1 MRNKAYNN
9 ITINSVDYSN
19 YLRLPLMV
27 QKSLDEQLD
36 FAVVE
41 LFNTPI
47 KEQFKPFSA
56 VSVGSMDFILSD
68 DQVQE
73 RVGAG
78 LYKHTI
84 TLIEETKEAE
94 RIICGAK
101 AFTNPLVRDY
111 TEGQTL
117 IYGRETSAVIDR
129 DSAEGRLIHTVDP
142 AVKPQK
148 SKYYLSPVTGSIPLW
163 TDFGVTENKV
173 GFDLFY
179 CSIYRNRDASPIMWI
194 EYGKKFE
201 IRGDLIR
208 EIEIINSDPDN
219 VLTPA
224 VGDVLFGTSF
234 DLSPGYY
241 LIQFALYSYDD
252 FNGNQIGD
260 PYYSSVAE
268 FVVANEATVKP
279 PYTIEQVINILLST
293 AEPLRDGLDAPRYT
307 LSYTEKQA
315 EKMRQNAPEFHFSN
329 GRSLWEN
336 LREIGRYIHAIP
348 RLIGNTLVFDDL
360 GDTEYADLSKG
371 RLIAKTSAYSIGDY
385 TAGLESF
392 ANNLVNLDD
401 EDDGSISEPWDAG
414 FVTMRA
420 ASEEARI
427 EEGTGIVKLHFPIE
441 KVLKLEIGAFEYG
454 GDTYQPADITP
465 YLFEKSEYDLLYT
478 ASGPYPDSRT
488 FAIYYTKGGTQIEGF
503 WYKAADSGSA
513 IIDSFEQYSLVNII
527 ERATGVNTG
536 YFSQLD
542 YTNLTFRV
550 TYIPS
555 INARLRQYKPT
566 YDGDF
571 PSLVAYNQSA
581 NKLSA
586 RAFGENLRG
595 QLAMMAN
602 TTDTVMYMFPRLDD
616 VPSPGELYD
625 HDRYI
630 SSIAC
635 RIYPDFVIAQMSL
648 SVGYNELGAYVETN
662 NAIRQFEIPAS
673 EDRYVILDE
682 FCFIGEKGI
691 DDLNTAA
698 TGLKEQVRRAFSSD
712 SPCDVSLALV
722 NTYDEGGGR
731 INDVTLALPTMSL
744 AIGNSLYFGFRF
756 EDNFSAGS
764 QSVDGGEQYRYQE
777 HVPYGDAFYSRAR
790 AIDFKLVTGAQIT
803 GDIEDAANALP
814 EASGLSTGTAMVNV
828 SQTYPLIVEKDSAD
842 ALCITYQM
850 HFMSKDYIIGDGLAY
865 HCPAIRKKAG
875 GGQAYIYF
883 YDHRINQ
890 LTGTTDTDNYI
901 ARYPVYSDDEK
912 IYHDGS
918 PSGFASWAII
928 KDGKFML
935 GKNTDKLTNEIYF
948 TFKRRLNE

>member
-47 KEQFKPFSA
+47 KEPFKPFSA

-73 RVGAG
+73 YVGTG

-111 TEGQTL
+111 TEGAAI
-117 IYGRETSAVIDR
+117 IYGWQIEYASDTDDALQRVVAGPIK
-129 DSAEGRLIHTVDP
+129 GRYHR
-142 AVKPQK
+142 
-148 SKYYLSPVTGSIPLW
+148 SPVDEDQTIYL
-163 TDFGVTENKV
+163 DFGAENNPNAPYWTY
-173 GFDLFY
+173 DLFY
-179 CSIYRNRDASPIMWI
+179 NPTSSPIKWI
-194 EYGKKFE
+194 EYGKLFE
-201 IRGDLIR
+201 IVGKKVQRLAYDHPAFEPDGLGRYPVGGLLYDYDMT
-208 EIEIINSDPDN
+208 DPE
-219 VLTPA
+219 T
-224 VGDVLFGTSF
+224 
-234 DLSPGYY
+234 GYY
-241 LIQFALYSYDD
+241 MFRLSKYSESGGTPT
-252 FNGNQIGD
+252 F
-260 PYYSSVAE
+260 SVCGE
-268 FVVANEATVKP
+268 MVVVNKAKQKQ

-392 ANNLVNLDD
+392 ANNLVNIDD

-427 EEGTGIVKLHFPIE
+427 EEGTGIVKVHFPIE

-566 YDGDF
+566 YSGAF

-803 GDIEDAANALP
+803 GDIEYAANALP
-814 EASGLSTGTAMVNV
+814 EASGLSMGTAMVNV
-828 SQTYPLIVEKDSAD
+828 PQTDPLIVEKDSAD

>member
-47 KEQFKPFSA
+47 KEPFKPFSA

-73 RVGAG
+73 YVGTG

-111 TEGQTL
+111 TEGAAI
-117 IYGRETSAVIDR
+117 IYGWQIEYASDTDDALQRVVAGPIK
-129 DSAEGRLIHTVDP
+129 GRYHR
-142 AVKPQK
+142 
-148 SKYYLSPVTGSIPLW
+148 SPVDEDQTIYL
-163 TDFGVTENKV
+163 DFGAENNPNAPYWTY
-173 GFDLFY
+173 DLFY
-179 CSIYRNRDASPIMWI
+179 NPTSSPIKWI
-194 EYGKKFE
+194 EYGKLFE
-201 IRGDLIR
+201 IVGKKVQRLAYDHPAFEPDGLGRYPVGGLLYDYDMT
-208 EIEIINSDPDN
+208 DPE
-219 VLTPA
+219 T
-224 VGDVLFGTSF
+224 
-234 DLSPGYY
+234 GYY
-241 LIQFALYSYDD
+241 MFRLSKYSESGGTPT
-252 FNGNQIGD
+252 F
-260 PYYSSVAE
+260 SVCGE
-268 FVVANEATVKP
+268 MVVVNKAKQKQ

-293 AEPLRDGLDAPRYT
+293 AEPLRDELDAPRYT

-360 GDTEYADLSKG
+360 GDTEYADLSNG
-371 RLIAKTSAYSIGDY
+371 RPIAKTSAYSIGDY

-392 ANNLVNLDD
+392 ANNLVNIDD

-441 KVLKLEIGAFEYG
+441 KVIKVEIGAFEYG

-566 YDGDF
+566 YSGAF

-616 VPSPGELYD
+616 VPRAGTLYD

-635 RIYPDFVIAQMSL
+635 RVYPDFVIAQMAL

-698 TGLKEQVRRAFSSD
+698 TGLKEQVLRAFSSD

-814 EASGLSTGTAMVNV
+814 EASGLSTGTEMVNV
-828 SQTYPLIVEKDSAD
+828 SPYPLIVEKDSAD

-890 LTGTTDTDNYI
+890 LTGTTDTDDYI
-901 ARYPVYSDDEK
+901 ARYPVYSDDKK

>member
-47 KEQFKPFSA
+47 KEPFKPFSA

-73 RVGAG
+73 HVGTG

-111 TEGQTL
+111 TEGAALVYGWQLVPPNNNPGSDIRSQTIIGDVRSNHL
-117 IYGRETSAVIDR
+117 RSPMDEQPMIY
-129 DSAEGRLIHTVDP
+129 L
-142 AVKPQK
+142 
-148 SKYYLSPVTGSIPLW
+148 
-163 TDFGVTENKV
+163 DFGAGGYTGPVVVNLVYNPLGSTIAWTEFNKT
-173 GFDLFY
+173 F
-179 CSIYRNRDASPIMWI
+179 N
-194 EYGKKFE
+194 
-201 IRGDLIR
+201 IRGDGIFYKVYEADELI
-208 EIEIINSDPDN
+208 PDSQGN
-219 VLTPA
+219 IAIGPLP
-224 VGDVLFGTSF
+224 
-234 DLSPGYY
+234 DLNPGYY
-241 LIQFALYSYDD
+241 FVHFASYDQS
-252 FNGNQIGD
+252 GGAPIYCAG
-260 PYYSSVAE
+260 AE
-268 FVVANEATVKP
+268 FIVVNEATKKP

-392 ANNLVNLDD
+392 ANNLVNIDD

-441 KVLKLEIGAFEYG
+441 KVIKVEIGAFEYG

-566 YDGDF
+566 YSGDF

-625 HDRYI
+625 HDKYI

-691 DDLNTAA
+691 DDPNTAA

-883 YDHRINQ
+883 YDRRINQ
-890 LTGTTDTDNYI
+890 LTGTTDTDDYI